1 MTTKIKDITIDNYEK
16 YLLLLSDE
24 TKDGLEKK
32 IYAISLF
39 SKLSIDD
46 ICEMDIK
53 DFKKLTKKL
62 ESINFFAKKINPEI
76 TIDGITYK
84 SSSTKN
90 EVKLTVKE
98 SFMIKQILENGVFP
112 SPSHLMAILYRPID
126 NLNDFSEDG
135 INQRKLIFKD
145 VSVEYI
151 LPYLSIN
158 EKS

>member
-39 SKLSIDD
+39 SNLSIEDVGD
-46 ICEMDIK
+46 MDIK

-62 ESINFFAKKINPEI
+62 ESINFYSKKIKPEI
-76 TIDGITYK
+76 TIDGVTYK
-84 SSSTKN
+84 SLSTSN
-90 EVKLTVKE
+90 EVKLNVKE
-98 SFMIKQILENGVFP
+98 SFMIKETLENGVFP
-112 SPSHLMAILYRPID
+112 SPSHLMAILYRPTN
-126 NLNDFSEDG
+126 NLDDYSIEG
-135 INQRKLIFKD
+135 INQRKELFKN

-151 LPYLSIN
+151 LPYLTIN

>member
-1 MTTKIKDITIDNYEK
+1 MTTKIKDITIEKYEQ
-16 YLLLLSDE
+16 YLLLLLDE

-39 SKLSIDD
+39 SNLSIDD
-46 ICEMDIK
+46 ICDMDIK

-62 ESINFFAKKINPEI
+62 ESINFFAKKIKPEI
-76 TIDGITYK
+76 TINGITYK
-84 SSSTKN
+84 SLSTTS
-90 EVKLTVKE
+90 EVKLNVKE
-98 SFMIKQILENGVFP
+98 SFMIKETLENGVFP

-126 NLNDFSEDG
+126 NLDDFSQEG

-151 LPYLSIN
+151 LPYLTIN
-158 EKS
+158 EKA

>member
-62 ESINFFAKKINPEI
+62 ELINFYSKKIKPEI
-76 TIDGITYK
+76 TIDGVTYK
-84 SSSTKN
+84 SLSTSN
-90 EVKLTVKE
+90 EVKLNVKE
-98 SFMIKQILENGVFP
+98 SFMIKETLENGVFP

-126 NLNDFSEDG
+126 NLDDYSIEG
-135 INQRKLIFKD
+135 INQRKELFKN

-151 LPYLSIN
+151 LPYLTIN